1 MLEVIDIAGVV
12 SILANIDGSVDSHPR
27 FRFVGCVDLVA
38 LEVPREN
45 LRVCLV
51 IKSKLEI
58 GIDSQRI
65 HRAHR
70 EARESDVFV
79 DGQVHTIPGRRSR
92 IDVRDRAVAIQ
103 RAASGKRC
111 RSGRNG
117 TESARCKEVVCRRAS
132 SSAGIVNG
140 ARVRRDVIR
149 LLVVIDRPAKI
160 SGIRNHPVSVEVSDS
175 SSDSLGEIGYLY
187 GDRVITNTGYFEVS
201 DLTKRIVFDWIFW
214 PI

>member
-1 MLEVIDIAGVV
+1 MIRRP
-12 SILANIDGSVDSHPR
+12 PR
-27 FRFVGCVDLVA
+27 STLFPYTTLFRS
-38 LEVPREN
+38 
-45 LRVCLV
+45 VCLV

-140 ARVRRDVIR
+140 ARVRREVVCF
-149 LLVVIDRPAKI
+149 LLGIDRPPHKNR
-160 SGIRNHPVSVEVSDS
+160 IRYQPANFAGGARTS
-175 SSDSLGEIGYLY
+175 
-187 GDRVITNTGYFEVS
+187 RQ
-201 DLTKRIVFDWIFW
+201 TKTPPPPPHTEEQTLD
-214 PI
+214 PPH